1 MQQVFQDTVEGEW
14 LLFMAQLPAEPS
26 SARVAMWRRL
36 KSVGAANLLTGTW
49 VLPASKAHAAMLLQ
63 LAETVRRQGGSAV
76 MFSGR
81 QIDGA
86 TAEEMVGR
94 FRADRARE
102 FDEFATRGDGL
113 LAEIKKE
120 TAAGKFSFAELEEI
134 EDDLEKLT
142 LWLGKINARDF
153 FPDKRCDDATAL
165 LATCRDAAATFAQ
178 NTYEHEGA
186 AKDPS
191 D

>member
-1 MQQVFQDTVEGEW
+1 MTDNADREW

-36 KSVGAANLLTGTW
+36 KSAGATSLLTGTW
-49 VLPASKAHAAMLLQ
+49 VLPARKAHAAMLGQ
-63 LAETVRRQGGSAV
+63 LADTVRGQGGSAAL
-76 MFSGR
+76 FSGR

-86 TAEEMVGR
+86 TSEEVVAR

-102 FDEFATRGDGL
+102 YDEFATRGDGL
-113 LAEIKKE
+113 LAEIAKE

-142 LWLGKINARDF
+142 VWLAKIKARDF
-153 FPDKRCDDATAL
+153 FPNERHDQATAL
-165 LATCRDAAATFAQ
+165 LATCGEATRGFAETTYDRD
-178 NTYEHEGA
+178 GA
-186 AKDPS
+186 ASDPS